1 MCNECVLSAQRRYV
15 SVSSLVGLD
24 RPSCSPFSPARWRA
38 QSAGSRR
45 PPPPGA
51 RVRPWPAAPEDGD
64 DDDGVDDDGDVDG
77 TAPRSSSAPSPSS
90 PAPPVLVVPDPLA
103 PCLVGRVRVAPAR
116 DVPWKYLELGYLLS
130 IFLLI

>member
-1 MCNECVLSAQRRYV
+1 MTWGEYLWRDIGESQRACLHVERKRPLFMCCVLSLCAASNLCNECVLSAQRRYV

-51 RVRPWPAAPEDGD
+51 RVRPWPAAPD
-64 DDDGVDDDGDVDG
+64 DDDGDDGDDVDDG
-77 TAPRSSSAPSPSS
+77 IHP
-90 PAPPVLVVPDPLA
+90 
-103 PCLVGRVRVAPAR
+103 
-116 DVPWKYLELGYLLS
+116 KYLRNEYL
-130 IFLLI
+130 